1 MRTTING
8 ITLAYNDTGQGLPL
22 VFLHAF
28 PLNRTMWAPQEE
40 ALSRKFR
47 VITVDLRGHGESDA
61 PLWRY
66 TLDQF
71 ADDVRSLLD
80 HLSVPRAVLVGLS
93 MGGYL
98 IFSCYRRFPDRIKA
112 LVLADTRAEADKPE
126 VLTWRFELAQR
137 VYRQGP
143 SAVADE
149 MGPKLLSPTTIA
161 TRPDLVEHVRKIIL
175 STQVS
180 GIVGDLMAIAERPD
194 STGLLPGI
202 TCPTL
207 VVVGDRDV
215 LTTAAENERI
225 AKAIPGAKLEII
237 PEAGHLSNLEQPE
250 LFNKAVETFL
260 AHIVHEGS

>member
-1 MRTTING
+1 VRTTING
-8 ITLAYNDTGQGLPL
+8 ITLAYSDLGQGLPV

-28 PLNRTMWAPQEE
+28 PLNRTMWALQEE
-40 ALSRKFR
+40 ALSKKFR
-47 VITVDLRGHGESDA
+47 VITIDLRGHGESDA

-71 ADDVRSLLD
+71 ADDLRGLLD
-80 HLSVPRAVLVGLS
+80 HLAISQAVLVGLS

-98 IFSCYRRFPDRIKA
+98 IFSCYRRFPERIKA

-126 VLTWRFELAQR
+126 LLAWRFELAQR

-149 MGPKLLSPTTIA
+149 MGPKLLSPTTIV
-161 TRPDLVEHVRKIIL
+161 TRPALAEHVRKIIL

-194 STGLLPGI
+194 STALLPGI

-215 LTTAAENERI
+215 LTTPAENEQI
-225 AKAIPGAKLEII
+225 AKAIPGARLEVI

-250 LFNKAVETFL
+250 HFNRVLEAFL
-260 AHIVHEGS
+260 SGMA